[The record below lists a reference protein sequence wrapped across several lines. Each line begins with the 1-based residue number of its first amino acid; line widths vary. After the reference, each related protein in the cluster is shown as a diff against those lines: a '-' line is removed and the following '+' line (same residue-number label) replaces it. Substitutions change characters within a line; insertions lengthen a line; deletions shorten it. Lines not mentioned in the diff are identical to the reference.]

1 MKIKDTPNKNDIIFP
16 DDTEQSF
23 PDEQANMHFKEE
35 TTRDMDIVDLD
46 FQLSELEELPNTP
59 FNRKKRKEI
68 EAHRRELIKA
78 QRAEE
83 RERIKLD
90 RAKRKEEKKQAEWKK
105 KSVEAETAT
114 KIAEE
119 HQRESLARDR
129 RRRARRRKVDRIFD
143 LIGKLIFTIILIIGV
158 LCISNQSVRDRV
170 AITFNNLFEL
180 VGNWADGDTTS
191 SNKTVDELLRPL
203 GEDLNKSDKDSNK
216 QSKTEKKTEK
226 KDTKKSTKK

>member
-35 TTRDMDIVDLD
+35 TTRDMDIADLD

-83 RERIKLD
+83 RERLKLS
-90 RAKRKEEKKQAEWKK
+90 KQTRKEEERQAKWRKKA
-105 KSVEAETAT
+105 VDIETAT

-119 HQRESLARDR
+119 HQREALAKDR
-129 RRRARRRKVDRIFD
+129 KRRAKRRKMDRLFD
-143 LIGKLIFTIILIIGV
+143 FIGKIIFIIILIIGV
-158 LCISNQSVRDRV
+158 LCISNQTVRDRV
-170 AITFNNLFEL
+170 GIVFNNFFEL
-180 VGNWADGDTTS
+180 VGSWADGYTTS

-203 GEDLNKSDKDSNK
+203 GEDLNKSDKNSNK
-216 QSKTEKKTEK
+216 HDKTEK
-226 KDTKKSTKK
+226 KDTKVKKDTKK

>member
-119 HQRESLARDR
+119 HQREALARDR
-129 RRRARRRKVDRIFD
+129 RRRARRRKFDRVQDF
-143 LIGKLIFTIILIIGV
+143 IGKIIFTLILIVGI

-180 VGNWADGDTTS
+180 VGSWADGDTTS

-216 QSKTEKKTEK
+216 HDKTEK
-226 KDTKKSTKK
+226 KDTKVKKDTKK

>member
-16 DDTEQSF
+16 DDTPQ
-23 PDEQANMHFKEE
+23 NIHFKEE
-35 TTRDMDIVDLD
+35 TTREMDIADLD
-46 FQLSELEELPNTP
+46 FQLSELEEMPNTP

-68 EAHRRELIKA
+68 EAHRRDLVKA

-83 RERIKLD
+83 REKIKLD

-143 LIGKLIFTIILIIGV
+143 LIGKIVFAIILVIGI
-158 LCISNQSVRDRV
+158 LCISNQAVRDRV

-180 VGNWADGDTTS
+180 VSSWADGDTTS

-203 GEDLNKSDKDSNK
+203 GEELNEANKSDKDSSK
-216 QSKTEKKTEK
+216 QDKTEKETEK
-226 KDTKKSTKK
+226 KDTKKNTKK